1 MVRAVPF
8 RNIHLAFTYGLF
20 AKMDSI
26 SEKLVKTKRKW
37 AWLF

>member
-8 RNIHLAFTYGLF
+8 HNIHLAFTYSLF

-26 SEKLVKTKRKW
+26 SKKLVKTKSKW
-37 AWLF
+37 AWLL